1 MEPAP
6 EGIPLGVLDALGQLC
21 LDLQM
26 GTPLWMNQILQV
38 FKTFRQE
45 QLTSKKLLA
54 DFARSDMPLFRGA
67 IDQAFGVEG
76 GDFGSRSLAAGAL
89 CARLVDM
96 CSEGERPPRGT
107 LDGEEVAA
115 KRRKGNGG
123 GGGSSK
129 GPFLN
134 AAPKIAS
141 AADLQELPHHL
152 LREAKH
158 LNIGRGPMHPLK
170 AADLQPF
177 VDSCRVWIVL
187 QGIVNHEDHARI
199 LKKVAHPTLKPPGPP
214 THKPRRNSPL
224 PVPPPLFLPHRLF
237 F

>member
-26 GTPLWMNQILQV
+26 GTPLWANQILQV
-38 FKTFRQE
+38 FMTFRQE
-45 QLTSKKLLA
+45 QLTSKKPLA
-54 DFARSDMPLFRGA
+54 DFVRSDMPLFRGA

-76 GDFGSRSLAAGAL
+76 GDFDSRSLAAGAL

-129 GPFLN
+129 GGGSSTAVVVRALRACLRCSRRSAYCGHGPGRHLSMSTH
-134 AAPKIAS
+134 AIAPLWHFPQSDGSITFISK
-141 AADLQELPHHL
+141 
-152 LREAKH
+152 
-158 LNIGRGPMHPLK
+158 
-170 AADLQPF
+170 
-177 VDSCRVWIVL
+177 W
-187 QGIVNHEDHARI
+187 
-199 LKKVAHPTLKPPGPP
+199 
-214 THKPRRNSPL
+214 
-224 PVPPPLFLPHRLF
+224 
-237 F
+237 